1 MKTPTCELD
10 EGIARALAS
19 LERARAPRPSAVL
32 SLTTGAG
39 ALAGRLEQAGRL
51 PFSRLEG
58 SPERWRDV
66 LLHFGTLE
74 GAPVWIFEDAPA
86 DAGRGDAPWQAAF
99 PIWLAGASG
108 AASLIHVCAGA
119 ATRSAN
125 DGGLRA
131 GSIALVRDHLNLS
144 GGSVLM
150 GLGASRL
157 GAQFPDQTRTHD
169 AHLRRA
175 ALAICQRLGL
185 HGAECVAA
193 CALGPTLETPAE
205 RRAFAAL
212 GAEVSA
218 QRLIDPLHAAAHA
231 GVGVLAAVLV
241 VQESDEELDI
251 ARVAARAA
259 ALAPAVDD
267 LIVELVRAAREE
279 ALRRAREGEQA

>member
-1 MKTPTCELD
+1 MKPSPCELD
-10 EGIARALAS
+10 DAVARALAS
-19 LERARAPRPSAVL
+19 LERARAPRPSAVV
-32 SLTTGAG
+32 SLATGAG

-58 SPERWRDV
+58 SPARWRDV
-66 LLHFGTLE
+66 LLHYGTLE
-74 GAPVWIFEDAPA
+74 GAPVWVFEDAPA
-86 DAGRGDAPWQAAF
+86 DAGRDDAPWHAAY
-99 PIWLAGASG
+99 PVWLAGASG

-119 ATRSAN
+119 STSSAS

-144 GGSVLM
+144 GGTVLM
-150 GLGASRL
+150 GLGSSRL

-169 AHLRRA
+169 AFLRRS
-175 ALAICQRLGL
+175 ALAICERLGL

-193 CALGPTLETPAE
+193 CPLGPTLETPAE

-212 GAEVSA
+212 GAQVSA
-218 QRLIDPLHAAAHA
+218 QRLIEALHAAAHA

-251 ARVAARAA
+251 ARIAARAA

-267 LIVELVRAAREE
+267 LIVEMVRAARAE
-279 ALRRAREGEQA
+279 AWGRAREGEQA